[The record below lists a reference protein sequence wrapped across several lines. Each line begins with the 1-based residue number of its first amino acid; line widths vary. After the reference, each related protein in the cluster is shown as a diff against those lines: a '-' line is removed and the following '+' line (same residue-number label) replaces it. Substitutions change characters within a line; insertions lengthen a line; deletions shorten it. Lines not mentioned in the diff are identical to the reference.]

1 MFGVLRTT
9 VLSPRKNFAQ
19 NAMVFEHCADSVLRS
34 SFDRLALAWFER
46 FDRLALAW
54 FERFDRLAL
63 AWFERFDRLALA
75 WFERFDRL
83 ALAWFERAA
92 PRGRLE
98 EVLKDRVALPGV
110 ELLDR

>member
-9 VLSPRKNFAQ
+9 VLSPRRIFAH

-34 SFDRLALAWFER
+34 SFDRLALACFEH
-46 FDRLALAW
+46 
-54 FERFDRLAL
+54 
-63 AWFERFDRLALA
+63 
-75 WFERFDRL
+75 DRL

-110 ELLDR
+110 ELLDP

>member
-9 VLSPRKNFAQ
+9 VLSPRRNFAH

-34 SFDRLALAWFER
+34 S
-46 FDRLALAW
+46 
-54 FERFDRLAL
+54 FDRLAL

>member
-9 VLSPRKNFAQ
+9 VLSPRRIFAH

-34 SFDRLALAWFER
+34 SFDRLALCS
-46 FDRLALAW
+46 FDRLALA
-54 FERFDRLAL
+54 RL
-63 AWFERFDRLALA
+63 
-75 WFERFDRL
+75 
-83 ALAWFERAA
+83 ERAA
-92 PRGRLE
+92 PCGRLE